1 MELIQ
6 AVDQKRLEQ
15 IAQLY
20 LRAFPK
26 TERKP
31 FELICSIREKGFG
44 DIWSLEENGAFV
56 GLAITVNC
64 KDKILLDYFA
74 IEEEMQDMGYGS
86 AAIQTLLQQYQG
98 KKLIIEIESTKD
110 QAENS
115 SERIRRKD
123 FYHKNG
129 FTNLDFMVDLFGVKM
144 EMMSNQT
151 GICFE
156 EYLEVYVK
164 AFGERMKEVVK
175 KL

>member
-6 AVDQKRLEQ
+6 AVD
-15 IAQLY
+15 
-20 LRAFPK
+20 LRSFPK
-26 TERKP
+26 AERKP
-31 FELICSIREKGFG
+31 FELICNIREKGVG
-44 DIWSLEENGAFV
+44 DMWSLEENGMSV
-56 GLAITVNC
+56 GLAITVNY
-64 KDKILLDYFA
+64 KDRILLDYFA
-74 IEEEMQDMGYGS
+74 IEEEMQGKGYGS
-86 AAIQTLLQQYQG
+86 TAIQTLLQQYQG

-115 SERIRRKD
+115 SERMRRKD
-123 FYHKNG
+123 FYHRNG
-129 FTNLDFMVDLFGVKM
+129 FTDLGFSVDLFGVKM

-151 GICFE
+151 GISFE